1 MSMQLPRQ
9 HADTI
14 DVQNAAPAS
23 IGRAASLRFTFPLAL
38 MLSCATSGV
47 LAQKDYPTRPIRFL
61 VGVVPGGATDILAR
75 AIGQKLGENWRQ
87 QVVIDNRPG
96 ANQIIAAELTAK
108 AAPDGY
114 TLQMIPAGFAIN
126 PAMHRKLPY
135 DPIRDF
141 TAITAVADVPN
152 LFVVHPSVP
161 ARSVSEFVAY
171 ARARPGQ
178 LSYGSSG
185 VGSPSHL
192 CGELLAIVA
201 RVDLTHVPY
210 KGQGQAVIDLLG
222 GHLKLAFP
230 SIPSSIQH
238 IRSGKLIALG
248 VASGKRS
255 SSLPDVPTIHEAGLK
270 GYEVAGWYG
279 VIGPPRMPKPL
290 LAKLNGEINRIL
302 AAPEMRQA
310 LSQQGADLLGSTP
323 EEFAATIATDIVK
336 WKKVVAA
343 AGIKPE

>member
-1 MSMQLPRQ
+1 MNGISIR
-9 HADTI
+9 
-14 DVQNAAPAS
+14 NAARPPLAG
-23 IGRAASLRFTFPLAL
+23 IVPVTRALVLGILLGGAAS
-38 MLSCATSGV
+38 GV
-47 LAQKDYPTRPIRFL
+47 SAQKDYPNRPIRFL

-75 AIGQKLGENWRQ
+75 VIGQKMSENWGQ
-87 QVVIDNRPG
+87 QVIIDNRPG
-96 ANQIIAAELTAK
+96 ANQIIAAGLTVN

-126 PAMHRKLPY
+126 PSMHKTLPY

-141 TAITAVADVPN
+141 TAVSMVADVPN
-152 LFVVHPSVP
+152 IMVVHPSIPVKN
-161 ARSVSEFVAY
+161 VADFITY

-201 RVDLTHVPY
+201 KINITHVPY

-222 GHLKLAFP
+222 GHLKLLFP

-238 IRSGKLIALG
+238 IKSGRVIPLG
-248 VASGKRS
+248 VASAKRS
-255 SSLPDVPTIHEAGLK
+255 SSLPEVPTIAESGLK
-270 GYEVAGWYG
+270 GYEVSGWYG
-279 VIGPPRMPKPL
+279 VIAPPKMPKPL
-290 LAKLNGEINRIL
+290 LAKLNGEINRII
-302 AAPEMRQA
+302 AVPETRQIM
-310 LSQQGADLLGSTP
+310 SQQGADPLGSTP
-323 EEFAATIATDIVK
+323 EEFAKAIATDIEK

-343 AGIKPE
+343 AGIKPEQ